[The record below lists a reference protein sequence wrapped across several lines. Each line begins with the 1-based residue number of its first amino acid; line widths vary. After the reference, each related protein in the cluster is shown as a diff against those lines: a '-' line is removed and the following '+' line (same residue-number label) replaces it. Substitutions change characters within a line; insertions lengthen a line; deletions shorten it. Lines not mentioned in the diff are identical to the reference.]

1 MGVEMFRFV
10 KVFFILFLVV
20 QTTVSTV
27 VSMEKHYDDFCLVGE
42 LSGRRFV
49 ISNGKFDGDFT
60 FYSHTNVKIID
71 EWSLTTFDKGMYE
84 CITLPSPP
92 TTLPFQNITTEVQ
105 VYGEEY
111 GRIYESKFTETDFG
125 NQTYDSYCL
134 VNDFHN
140 NDRKYQY
147 VQRTNHQI
155 KSFYHSLGNY
165 EISISLRNLV
175 QKCDRVSGGETLTRS
190 DDVVECRIEDE
201 ISFLDGSQHYWNRRS
216 SDQKCTEDDLRM
228 VSERKNQ

>member
-1 MGVEMFRFV
+1 MDCLSIALAVSLHLGLAGDYNSLHPHARCDVNNTVAGVY
-10 KVFFILFLVV
+10 LN
-20 QTTVSTV
+20 S
-27 VSMEKHYDDFCLVGE
+27 EKN

-49 ISNGKFDGDFT
+49 VSNGKFDGDFT

-84 CITLPSPP
+84 CISLPAPP

-175 QKCDRVSGGETLTRS
+175 QKCDKVSGGETLTS
-190 DDVVECRIEDE
+190 
-201 ISFLDGSQHYWNRRS
+201 YRS
-216 SDQKCTEDDLRM
+216 SPNLSDSLRLGEFVDLIR
-228 VSERKNQ
+228 